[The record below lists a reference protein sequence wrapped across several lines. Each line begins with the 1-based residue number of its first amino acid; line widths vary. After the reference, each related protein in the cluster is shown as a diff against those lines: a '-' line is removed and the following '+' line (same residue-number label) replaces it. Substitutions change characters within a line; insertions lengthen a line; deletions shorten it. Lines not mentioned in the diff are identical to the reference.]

1 VGGGSQGLR
10 SGIARLTGLCFLL
23 SLLAACASDEGP
35 AITGQREAIPG
46 ANISVSVPD
55 GVSVTRRQDRPDL
68 AVYDFSRDNR
78 VFMGLYVGLS
88 PAFHPSKNDDGIET
102 ETVNGFAAETRVV
115 KTPDGAWSRDIVV
128 ELPDHRF
135 SHFFYRNL
143 REPDLLI
150 ADHIIGSL
158 RDGP

>member
-1 VGGGSQGLR
+1 MRGKAL
-10 SGIARLTGLCFLL
+10 ARIGVCLL
-23 SLLAACASDEGP
+23 VLLPGACASDDGP

-46 ANISVSVPD
+46 ADISVSVPD
-55 GVSVTRRQDRPDL
+55 GVTVTRNQDRPDL
-68 AVYDFSRDNR
+68 AVYDFSRDDH

-88 PAFHPSKNDDGIET
+88 PSFHPPKNEDGIET

-115 KTPDGAWSRDIVV
+115 KSPDGAWSRDIVV
-128 ELPDHRF
+128 ELPGHRF

-158 RDGP
+158 HDGP